1 MPPGRIAERFPE
13 LVRGHLYVAGTVGF
27 DTKVSRFSEVMKSF
41 IRFSEPT
48 ELQPIVARRPS

>member
-1 MPPGRIAERFPE
+1 MLPGQFPE

-27 DTKVSRFSEVMKSF
+27 DAKVSRFPEVMKSF

-48 ELQPIVARRPS
+48 ELQPIAARRPS